1 MDGRRGGSTPGL
13 PGLWTSGDR
22 PDIPPARALARGGFR
37 FRIGV
42 EMKRIAL
49 RRWQQEALHRFETS
63 AARNF
68 LAVATPGAGKTT
80 FALSACVRALRARR
94 AGRVVVVAPT
104 EHLKHQWAQAAEA
117 FGIALEPSWASS
129 DGALPADLHGVVV
142 TYQQVAAN
150 PRALR
155 ALAHGAFAILD
166 EVHHAAESRAW
177 GDGIRLALEAAAA
190 RLSLSGTPFR
200 TDQNAIPFVRY
211 NGDDA
216 EPDYEY
222 GYAEALADGRVV
234 RPVFFPRIGGQM
246 EWTGADG
253 ATHAHDFQ
261 DPIGAALA
269 SQRLRTALSPRN
281 EWLPAVLEQAHA
293 QLLHLRKDDASAA
306 AMAIAMDQDHARA
319 IARLLRDRARVS
331 AAVAT
336 SDDPRASQKIA
347 AFARSRDPWI
357 VAVRMVSEGVDIP
370 RLRVGVY
377 ATHTLTDLFF
387 RQAVGRLVRHTPGVA
402 RQRAYMFIPDDARLR
417 SFAAGIQRERRHSL
431 RREEREER
439 EAFAN
444 EAALDAAD
452 AGEEERQLSLFSV
465 ISAVPTDARGRPLR
479 PGPLLEDLPE
489 LPEPEPTARAEDP
502 AVVAMELPSLDVSF
516 QPAPVPAGPSVDAS
530 YAIEPLAGAAPEAPP
545 TLRRSELRE
554 LNQQRAHDLARRAGL
569 THAEVNA
576 ELNRRTGV
584 RRVSEATAT
593 QLQRRAEIAAAWL
606 ARLRGGH

>member
-1 MDGRRGGSTPGL
+1 
-13 PGLWTSGDR
+13 
-22 PDIPPARALARGGFR
+22 
-37 FRIGV
+37 
-42 EMKRIAL
+42 MKRIAL
-49 RRWQQEALHRFETS
+49 RRWQQQALHRFEAS
-63 AARNF
+63 AAPNF

-94 AGRVVVVAPT
+94 AARVVVVAPT
-104 EHLKHQWAQAAEA
+104 EHLKHQWALAAEA
-117 FGIALEPSWASS
+117 FGLALEPSWASS

-177 GDGIRLALEAAAA
+177 GDGIRIALEASAA

-211 NGDDA
+211 RGDDA

-234 RPVFFPRIGGQM
+234 RPVFFPRIGGHM
-246 EWTGADG
+246 EWTGGDG
-253 ATHAHDFQ
+253 TTYAHDFD
-261 DPIGAALA
+261 DPIGSALA
-269 SQRLRTALSPRN
+269 SQRLRTALSPKN

-293 QLLHLRKDDASAA
+293 QLLHLRREDASAG

-319 IARLLRDRARVS
+319 IVRLLRERAGVA

-347 AFARSRDPWI
+347 GFARSRDPWI

-387 RQAVGRLVRHTPGVA
+387 RQAVGRLVRHTPGLA
-402 RQRAYMFIPDDARLR
+402 RQRAYMFIPDDPRLR
-417 SFAAGIQRERRHSL
+417 AFAEGIKRERRHSL
-431 RREEREER
+431 RKEEREDPEL
-439 EAFAN
+439 FAGD
-444 EAALDAAD
+444 ELPEEAD
-452 AGEEERQLSLFSV
+452 AEQDRQLSLFSV
-465 ISAVPTDARGRPLR
+465 ISAIPTDTRGRPLT
-479 PGPLLEDLPE
+479 PGPLLE
-489 LPEPEPTARAEDP
+489 EPTGGGGLSEL
-502 AVVAMELPSLDVSF
+502 AVVPDEDDAVHMELPSLDGEF
-516 QPAPVPAGPSVDAS
+516 RPEPVPAAAAADAAH
-530 YAIEPLAGAAPEAPP
+530 AIEPLSVPLPDAPAPR
-545 TLRRSELRE
+545 RRSELRE
-554 LNQQRAHDLARRAGL
+554 LNQQRAHDLARRAGVS
-569 THAEVNA
+569 HAEINA
-576 ELNRRTGV
+576 ELNRRTGI
-584 RRVSEATAT
+584 RRVSEATAA
-593 QLQRRAEIAAAWL
+593 QLERRAEIAAAWL
-606 ARLRGGH
+606 ERLRRAQ

>member
-1 MDGRRGGSTPGL
+1 
-13 PGLWTSGDR
+13 
-22 PDIPPARALARGGFR
+22 
-37 FRIGV
+37 
-42 EMKRIAL
+42 MKRIAL
-49 RRWQQEALHRFETS
+49 RRWQRQALQRFEAS
-63 AARNF
+63 AAPNF

-80 FALSACVRALRARR
+80 FALAACVRALRSRR

-104 EHLKHQWAQAAEA
+104 EHLKHQWALAAES
-117 FGIALEPSWASS
+117 FGLALEPSWASS

-177 GDGIRLALEAAAA
+177 GDGIRIALEASAA

-216 EPDYEY
+216 EPDFEY

-253 ATHAHDFQ
+253 TTYAHDFQ

-269 SQRLRTALSPRN
+269 SQRLRTALSPRH

-293 QLLHLRKDDASAA
+293 QLLHLRQHDAAAA

-319 IARLLRDRARVS
+319 IARLLRERVGVS

-336 SDDPRASQKIA
+336 SDDPRASHKIG
-347 AFARSRDPWI
+347 AFARSREPWI

-387 RQAVGRLVRHTPGVA
+387 RQAVGRLVRHTAGSA
-402 RQRAYMFIPDDARLR
+402 RQHAYMFIPDDARLR
-417 SFAAGIQRERRHSL
+417 AFAANIQRERRHSL
-431 RREEREER
+431 RREERDER
-439 EAFAN
+439 ERFAD
-444 EAALDAAD
+444 EDAAAEAED
-452 AGEEERQLSLFSV
+452 EDERQLSLFEV
-465 ISAVPTDARGRPLR
+465 ISAVPTDARGRPLE
-479 PGPLLEDLPE
+479 PGPLRDE
-489 LPEPEPTARAEDP
+489 LHGELAEVPLAADVDEVGEP
-502 AVVAMELPSLDVSF
+502 MELPSLDGSF
-516 QPAPVPAGPSVDAS
+516 HPAPVPAGAAVDAS
-530 YAIEPLAGAAPEAPP
+530 YAIEPLPLPEGEP
-545 TLRRSELRE
+545 TPRRRSQLRE
-554 LNQQRAHDLARRAGL
+554 LNARRAQDLARRSGL
-569 THAEVNA
+569 THAEINA
-576 ELNRRTGV
+576 ELNRRTGI
-584 RRVSEATAT
+584 RRVSEATSA
-593 QLQRRAEIAAAWL
+593 QLERRAEIAGAWL
-606 ARLRGGH
+606 QRLRAAQ

>member
-1 MDGRRGGSTPGL
+1 
-13 PGLWTSGDR
+13 
-22 PDIPPARALARGGFR
+22 
-37 FRIGV
+37 
-42 EMKRIAL
+42 MKRITL

-63 AARNF
+63 AAANF

-94 AGRVVVVAPT
+94 AGRAVVVAPT
-104 EHLKHQWAQAAEA
+104 QHLKHQWALAAEA
-117 FGIALEPSWASS
+117 FGLALEPNWASS
-129 DGALPADLHGVVV
+129 DGTLPSDLHGVVV

-155 ALAHGAFAILD
+155 ALARGAFAILD

-211 NGDDA
+211 RGDDA

-234 RPVFFPRIGGQM
+234 RPVYFPRIGGQM

-253 ATHAHDFQ
+253 ETYAHDFQ

-269 SQRLRTALSPRN
+269 SQRLRTALSPKH

-293 QLLHLRKDDASAA
+293 QLEHLRASDSSAG
-306 AMAIAMDQDHARA
+306 AMAIAMDQDHARS
-319 IARLLRDRARVS
+319 IARLLRERVGVT

-336 SDDPRASQKIA
+336 SDDPRASEKIA
-347 AFARSRDPWI
+347 SFARSMQPWI

-387 RQAVGRLVRHTPGVA
+387 RQAVGRLVRFTPGPA
-402 RQRAYMFIPDDARLR
+402 RQHAYMFIPDDPRLR
-417 SFAAGIQRERRHSL
+417 AFAEGIKRERRHSL
-431 RREEREER
+431 RRRDDEDTEFFKDDDAPAESTNEE
-439 EAFAN
+439 
-444 EAALDAAD
+444 AD
-452 AGEEERQLSLFSV
+452 RQLSLFSV
-465 ISAVPTDARGRPLR
+465 ISAVPTDPRGRPLER
-479 PGPLLEDLPE
+479 GPLRIEEPDDEAIDAPAAREPESAADAHIE
-489 LPEPEPTARAEDP
+489 LPRLDPT
-502 AVVAMELPSLDVSF
+502 F
-516 QPAPVPAGPSVDAS
+516 QPAPVPAEPASDAPGEVPTLS
-530 YAIEPLAGAAPEAPP
+530 LPPIAVETLPATEAPEETPRR
-545 TLRRSELRE
+545 RRSELRA
-554 LNQQRAHDLARRAGL
+554 LNQQRAHDLARRSGL
-569 THAEVNA
+569 SHAEINA
-576 ELNRRTGV
+576 ELNRRTGI
-584 RRVSEATAT
+584 RRVSEATAA
-593 QLQRRAEIAAAWL
+593 QLERRLEVANVWLQRVT
-606 ARLRGGH
+606 GSH

>member
-1 MDGRRGGSTPGL
+1 
-13 PGLWTSGDR
+13 
-22 PDIPPARALARGGFR
+22 
-37 FRIGV
+37 
-42 EMKRIAL
+42 MKRIAL
-49 RRWQQEALHRFETS
+49 RRWQKEALQRFEAN
-63 AARNF
+63 AAPNF

-80 FALSACVRALRARR
+80 FALAACVRALRARR
-94 AGRVVVVAPT
+94 AGRVIVVAPT
-104 EHLKHQWAQAAEA
+104 EHLKHQWSLAAEA
-117 FGIALEPSWASS
+117 FGLALEPSWASS
-129 DGALPADLHGVVV
+129 DGALPSDLHGVVV

-253 ATHAHDFQ
+253 TTYAHDFE

-269 SQRLRTALSPRN
+269 SQRLRTALSPEH

-293 QLLHLRKDDASAA
+293 QLLHLRKDDPTAG

-319 IARLLRDRARVS
+319 IARLLRERAGVA

-347 AFARSRDPWI
+347 SFARSGDPWI

-402 RQRAYMFIPDDARLR
+402 QQRAYMFIPDDRRLR
-417 SFAAGIQRERRHSL
+417 
-431 RREEREER
+431 
-439 EAFAN
+439 AFA
-444 EAALDAAD
+444 E
-452 AGEEERQLSLFSV
+452 G
-465 ISAVPTDARGRPLR
+465 I
-479 PGPLLEDLPE
+479 
-489 LPEPEPTARAEDP
+489 
-502 AVVAMELPSLDVSF
+502 
-516 QPAPVPAGPSVDAS
+516 
-530 YAIEPLAGAAPEAPP
+530 
-545 TLRRSELRE
+545 
-554 LNQQRAHDLARRAGL
+554 
-569 THAEVNA
+569 
-576 ELNRRTGV
+576 
-584 RRVSEATAT
+584 
-593 QLQRRAEIAAAWL
+593 
-606 ARLRGGH
+606 